1 MASVKRVYDSQ
12 IVFFQQK
19 VCKMNCKIK
28 VQMGSYLA
36 DKPVMYCHTFIFHRF
51 CTAEQDCF
59 LVVANIDQAS
69 ELRHSWQLVIICI
82 VVDGYRKRL

>member
-19 VCKMNCKIK
+19 VCKMNWKIK
-28 VQMGSYLA
+28 VQMGSYFA

>member
-1 MASVKRVYDSQ
+1 MK
-12 IVFFQQK
+12 
-19 VCKMNCKIK
+19 CKIK

-36 DKPVMYCHTFIFHRF
+36 DKPVMYCHTSIFHRF
-51 CTAEQDCF
+51 CTSAEQDCF
-59 LVVANIDQAS
+59 LLVANIDQTS